1 VERYRAKYRTAHSG
15 QFDLFMPFFEE
26 ALNRLVEGGWLGWSV
41 SSTFLRTP
49 SGLRVVMPLRG
60 TLKL

>member
-1 VERYRAKYRTAHSG
+1 
-15 QFDLFMPFFEE
+15 MPFFEE
-26 ALNRLVEGGWLGWSV
+26 ALNRLVEDGWLGWSV